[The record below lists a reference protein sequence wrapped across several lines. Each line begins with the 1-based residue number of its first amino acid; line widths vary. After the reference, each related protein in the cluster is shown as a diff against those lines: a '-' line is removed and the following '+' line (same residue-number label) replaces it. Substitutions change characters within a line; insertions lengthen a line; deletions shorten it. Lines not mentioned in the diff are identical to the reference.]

1 MNIELKDFQ
10 EAALL
15 DLFKKVEQTRR
26 DDANN
31 ELGVLPKVL
40 LTARSLV

>member
-1 MNIELKDFQ
+1 VNIELKDFQ

-15 DLFKKVEQTRR
+15 DLFKKVERARR
-26 DDANN
+26 DAADN